1 MAGPDLAGK
10 NAVIVGGT
18 SGIGYGVALAMH
30 QAGAR
35 VVVAGRDSDRSQAA
49 ATRLAAL
56 PGAPVL
62 GLAADVTDRRSL
74 IRMLE
79 AAEQN
84 HGPITT
90 LVCSAGVGV
99 VARISATD
107 EADWDRVIGTNL
119 TGTWRT
125 AVLGL
130 PRLAPGPGSSITTI
144 GSDTSLVADP
154 DLGVY
159 TVSKAALMA
168 LSRLLA
174 VDAAKVGIRVNCICP
189 GYIEPGMR
197 DFPNR
202 LSAAGDRVAEP
213 LPPLGRH
220 GQATDVGAAAV
231 YLASDAASFVT
242 GAVLA
247 VDGGFTA
254 AGCWY
259 G

>member
-1 MAGPDLAGK
+1 VAGLDLAGK

-18 SGIGYGVALAMH
+18 SGIGYAIAAAMH

-35 VVVAGRDSDRSQAA
+35 VVVAGRDSARAGAA
-49 ATRLAAL
+49 AVRLATSA
-56 PGAPVL
+56 PGPPVL
-62 GLAADVTDRRSL
+62 GLTADVTDRPSL

-99 VARISATD
+99 AAPISATN
-107 EADWDRVIGTNL
+107 EADWERVIGVNL

-130 PRLAPGPGSSITTI
+130 PRLARGPGSSITTI
-144 GSDTSLVADP
+144 GSDTSLVADRA
-154 DLGVY
+154 LGVY
-159 TVSKAALMA
+159 SVSKAALVA
-168 LSRLLA
+168 LTRLLA
-174 VDAAKVGIRVNCICP
+174 LDAAGVQIRVNCLCP

-197 DFPNR
+197 EFPNR
-202 LSAAGDRVAEP
+202 LGAAEGDRLVEP

-220 GQATDVGAAAV
+220 GQATDVAAAAV
-231 YLASDAASFVT
+231 FLASDEANFVT

-247 VDGGFTA
+247 VDGGITA
-254 AGCWY
+254 AG
-259 G
+259 